1 MVMDGMCVYGN
12 GNAVKLVAGRGKSG
26 KTCSYGRQPIR
37 GLAILALTRDFP
49 YFHKRAGTTED
60 GMTRELEAQY
70 E

>member
-1 MVMDGMCVYGN
+1 MMEEMDGDGWDVCVREWECGQTGCWALN
-12 GNAVKLVAGRGKSG
+12 
-26 KTCSYGRQPIR
+26 GRQPIR
-37 GLAILALTRDFP
+37 GLLILALTRDFP